1 MKKYVFLFLFL
12 FVFKGASA
20 QNTAKP
26 WAYWWWLGS
35 AVNEKDIHESLVK
48 YADAGFGG
56 LHIIPIYGIKGEES
70 KFIEYLSPRWLQIL
84 DYTVKDAK
92 ALGLGID
99 MSLGTGWPYG
109 GPNVSEEHAAKQL
122 KFEKDS
128 DGNLQP
134 KVSLTKQMVKR
145 AAPGGEG
152 LVVDHF
158 SKPGVSA
165 YFERFDK
172 VFDLKN
178 YGVRAFYNDSYEVYG
193 ANWTNDFYSE
203 FKKYRGYDFEPF
215 VNILSKKDNFT
226 ISERRIKA
234 DYLETLSDLLLN
246 NFTKLYTS
254 FAHKYQK
261 LNRNES
267 HGSPANILDLYAA
280 SDIPESEFFGSKPY
294 DIPGYRQDPDY
305 EESRFGKPNIAVLK
319 LASSPAHI
327 FNKKLVSSETA
338 TWLGNHFKVSLSQI
352 KPIIDESFLGG
363 INHVFF
369 HGVPYTP
376 PAEVFPGWLFY
387 ASTNFNFNSHFWG
400 QLPLLN
406 AYIARAQEELQNSQA
421 DNDVLLYFPIHD
433 LWHTPDA
440 AIHMIDV
447 HNIEKS
453 GVFTPSFR
461 GVIDKLQSNGVM
473 YDFVSDRQ
481 LEYISK
487 ANVNR
492 YKALVLP
499 PMEFMPLATLRIIE
513 KLQRKGMKVIFSD
526 KKPTLASGFKDFE
539 NNQKVFEKCLT
550 RFSTSTNLIK
560 DLEAAD
566 VRIEELSALGLTFI
580 RKIKNDESIYFISNL
595 KNEFKKGTV
604 SLKGTAKSVEVFDA
618 LANTRKYVSFT
629 QSAGKVSFDLDL
641 VPGKSTFVVLG
652 NKELIQPAK
661 VESQELQQTVLLS
674 NNWSLEFVSGAP
686 FMPTEKKNII
696 LGSWTELPDSTVQ
709 YFSGV
714 GKYSSTFEVPTDAQN
729 KNVKLLLGDVRESA
743 KVVINGVEI
752 GTAWSLPFELD
763 IPQGILK
770 QQNNIEI
777 YVQNLSINRVRYLDK
792 NKVNWQK
799 FYDINMVDINYKPF
813 DSSNWKPVLSGL
825 LGPVSLQY

>member
-1 MKKYVFLFLFL
+1 MKKYVFLFLIL

-158 SKPGVSA
+158 SKSGVSA

-226 ISERRIKA
+226 TSERRIKA

-246 NFTKLYTS
+246 NFTKPYTN

-376 PAEVFPGWLFY
+376 PAEAFPGWLFY

-406 AYIARAQEELQNSQA
+406 AYIARAQEVLQNSQA

-433 LWHTPDA
+433 LWHMPDA

-481 LEYISK
+481 LEYIFK
-487 ANVNR
+487 ANVKR

-526 KKPTLASGFKDFE
+526 KKPALVSGFKDFE

-580 RKIKNDESIYFISNL
+580 RKIKNEEPIYFISNL

-618 LANTRKYVSFT
+618 LANTRTYVSFT

-641 VPGKSTFVVLG
+641 APGKSTFVILG
-652 NKELIQPAK
+652 NKELIQPAI
-661 VESQELQQTVLLS
+661 VETQELQQTILLS
-674 NNWSLEFVSGAP
+674 NNWNLEFVSGAP
-686 FMPTEKKNII
+686 FMPTEKKNIS

-770 QQNNIEI
+770 QQNMIEI
-777 YVQNLSINRVRYLDK
+777 YIQNLSINRVRYLDK

-813 DSSNWKPVLSGL
+813 DSSAWEPVLSGL